1 MYKAALKSG
10 LYDFTSARDF
20 YREATR
26 SAGIGMHADLSR
38 QYIKLQALLLCPV
51 APHWSE
57 YMWLDVLGEPS
68 SIQHALFPNVS
79 PPSPALTTA
88 RDYVRS
94 TTSNITSAEGQ
105 QVKKLAKGKTASFDP
120 KKNKRL
126 TIYLARRFPAWQDK
140 CVELMRENME
150 GLVVDVKAVSQK
162 LDKSESKRAMPFVNT
177 LKRRL
182 EMGEDKEV
190 VFERKLA
197 FEEEDVLREM
207 CMGLKQTVLRCTCV
221 EVVAVDEGGKSG
233 KVVAGAGEGFKVGE
247 EKTGLPLSAEMA
259 VPGQPGFFFENVE
272 G

>member
-38 QYIKLQALLLCPV
+38 QYIKLQALLLCPL

-57 YMWLDVLGEPS
+57 YMWLDVLGEAT

-79 PPSPALTTA
+79 PPSHALTAA

-105 QVKKLAKGKTASFDP
+105 QVKKLAKGKAASFDP

-126 TIYLARRFPAWQDK
+126 TIFLARRFPAWQDK
-140 CVELMRENME
+140 CVELMRQNME

-162 LDKSESKRAMPFVNT
+162 LDKSETKRAMPFVNT

-207 CMGLKQTVLRCTCV
+207 CIGLKQTVLRCTCV
-221 EVVAVDEGGKSG
+221 EVVAVEEGSKSG
-233 KVVAGAGEGFKVGE
+233 KVVAGAGEGFRIG
-247 EKTGLPLSAEMA
+247 
-259 VPGQPGFFFENVE
+259 
-272 G
+272 